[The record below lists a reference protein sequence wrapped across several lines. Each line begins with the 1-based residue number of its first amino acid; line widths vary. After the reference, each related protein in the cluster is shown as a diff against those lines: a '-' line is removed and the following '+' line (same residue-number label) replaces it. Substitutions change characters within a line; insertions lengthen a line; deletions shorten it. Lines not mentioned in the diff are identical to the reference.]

1 MVDVTVLE
9 DPTLQRL
16 IVGIIAGLSLG
27 MVLEIVLR
35 VLAGSA
41 LMPAVFIGVLV
52 LVTAVLVLWSTRLK

>member
-9 DPTLQRL
+9 DPTLRRI

-35 VLAGSA
+35 VFAGSA
-41 LMPAVFIGVLV
+41 LMPVVFIGVLI
-52 LVTAVLVLWSTRLK
+52 LVTVVLVLWSMKVK